1 MRRLALLLAVIA
13 VPMVS
18 YAEEQKAGTQKQSD
32 HLVPKHAELCVA
44 ATEEDIEA
52 LFDRWN
58 NSLQTGDVHKV
69 SANYA
74 PKSLLLP
81 TVSSR
86 PRLTTADKEDY
97 FNHFLENQPVGRIDS
112 REIEID
118 CNTAV
123 DAGLYT
129 FTFKKNGVAVKA
141 RYTFT
146 YKWDGKQ
153 WLITSHHSSALP
165 TADQPPEHVHQAV
178 PQHSELCVAATEE
191 DIAALFD
198 RWNAS
203 LQSGDVHKVAANYAP
218 TSLLLPT
225 VSSRP
230 RLTAL
235 DKEDYFHHFLEN
247 QPVGRIDLREIE
259 IDCNTAIDTGL
270 YTFTFQKTGA
280 SVKARYTFTY
290 KWDGKQWLI
299 TSHHSSSVPMAD
311 APPEHVH
318 QAVPQ
323 HAEVCVEAS
332 DEDIAALFDRW
343 NIALQTGDVH
353 KVAANYAPKSLLLP
367 TVSSRPRLTALDKED
382 YFHHFLENQPVG
394 RIDSR
399 EIEIDCNT
407 AVDAGLYT
415 FTFQKTGASVKA
427 RYTFT
432 YKWDGKQ
439 WLITSHHSSSVPPK
453 E

>member
-1 MRRLALLLAVIA
+1 MKRLALLLAVVA
-13 VPMVS
+13 APLVS
-18 YAEEQKAGTQKQSD
+18 YAEAPHPSN
-32 HLVPKHAELCVA
+32 HVVPKHAELCIA
-44 ATEEDIEA
+44 ATEEDIAA

-58 NSLQTGDVHKV
+58 AALQTGDVHKV
-69 SANYA
+69 AANYA
-74 PKSLLLP
+74 PRSLLLP

-86 PRLTTADKEDY
+86 PRLTAADKEDY
-97 FNHFLENQPVGRIDS
+97 FHHFLENRPVGRIDS

-118 CNTAV
+118 CNTAI

-129 FTFKKNGVAVKA
+129 FTFQKTGNSVKA

-146 YKWDGKQ
+146 YKWDGTQ

-165 TADQPPEHVHQAV
+165 TADAPPEHVHQAV

-203 LQSGDVHKVAANYAP
+203 LQTGDPHKVAANYAP
-218 TSLLLPT
+218 TSILLPT

-230 RLTAL
+230 RRTAL

-247 QPVGRIDLREIE
+247 RPVGRIDSREIE

-270 YTFTFQKTGA
+270 YTFTFQKTGN
-280 SVKARYTFTY
+280 SVKARYTYTY

-299 TSHHSSSVPMAD
+299 TSHHSSAVPTAD
-311 APPEHVH
+311 AQPEHVH

-323 HAEVCVEAS
+323 HAEVCVEAT
-332 DEDIAALFDRW
+332 EQDIVALFDRW
-343 NIALQTGDVH
+343 NASLQTGDPH
-353 KVAANYAPKSLLLP
+353 KVAANYAPTSILLP
-367 TVSSRPRLTALDKED
+367 TVSVRPRLTAADKED
-382 YFHHFLENQPVG
+382 YFHHFLENHPVG

-415 FTFQKTGASVKA
+415 FTFQKTGATVKA
-427 RYTFT
+427 RYTYT

-439 WLITSHHSSSVPPK
+439 WLITSHHSSTVPPK